1 MKKISNEEA
10 IQKVTELVGGT
21 MKMGVIF
28 RIWNRNSERDYET
41 KAKVAGFTDQQI
53 RAFKNLQLG
62 QPVDIGSEKSE
73 E

>member
-1 MKKISNEEA
+1 MSNEKT

-28 RIWNRNSERDYET
+28 RIWNRNSEQDYKT

-53 RAFKNLQLG
+53 RTFKNLQLG

>member
-1 MKKISNEEA
+1 MSNEEA

-28 RIWNRNSERDYET
+28 RIWNRNSEQDYET
-41 KAKVAGFTDQQI
+41 KAKDAGFTDQQI
-53 RAFKNLQLG
+53 RAFKNLQSG
-62 QPVDIGSEKSE
+62 QPIDIGLEKSE